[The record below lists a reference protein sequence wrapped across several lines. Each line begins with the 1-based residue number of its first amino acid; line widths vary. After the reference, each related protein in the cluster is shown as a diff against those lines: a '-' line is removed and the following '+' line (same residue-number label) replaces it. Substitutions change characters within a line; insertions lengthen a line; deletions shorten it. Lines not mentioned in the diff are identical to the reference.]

1 MKTPTLEKKIKIIL
15 PILIILLSFSCKGD
29 KQKTEEL
36 SEELTE
42 KTENEL
48 TATSSGLSEEK
59 VYDDIVQG
67 FIDCKSN
74 ATERSHCRNG
84 ITKIISERYNLS
96 EFKNSEGEYVIYDSI
111 QPIIKRSEQ
120 WQNIGLATKQKNLNK
135 ALEHTNN
142 GGLSLIIDTANS
154 YGHVVMLVPSEAVV
168 SGSWGLKLPNVI
180 SLLNSQAD
188 KSFNDKPLSFAFKKS
203 DDLHVFIKEK

>member
-1 MKTPTLEKKIKIIL
+1 MLTKIFRKLFNSIL
-15 PILIILLSFSCKGD
+15 SILIISVFISCKNEKKD
-29 KQKTEEL
+29 KTLEAAEEKTEET
-36 SEELTE
+36 ST
-42 KTENEL
+42 T
-48 TATSSGLSEEK
+48 TSSFSEEK
-59 VYDDIVQG
+59 VYDDIIQG
-67 FIDCKSN
+67 FIDCKSS
-74 ATERSHCRNG
+74 ATERSHCRNE

-120 WQNIGLATKQKNLNK
+120 WKNIGLATNQENLNK

-142 GGLSLIIDTANS
+142 DGLSLIIDTANS